1 MHMCNSCISN
11 VYTGSLYYTEVVV
24 EPQNMEMKTVL
35 NVLNCVASVLSL
47 HFCFPDMFNI
57 AVLLLKVYF

>member
-1 MHMCNSCISN
+1 MHMCNSCISMSIQ
-11 VYTGSLYYTEVVV
+11 VAYIV

-57 AVLLLKVYF
+57 AVLLFKVYF